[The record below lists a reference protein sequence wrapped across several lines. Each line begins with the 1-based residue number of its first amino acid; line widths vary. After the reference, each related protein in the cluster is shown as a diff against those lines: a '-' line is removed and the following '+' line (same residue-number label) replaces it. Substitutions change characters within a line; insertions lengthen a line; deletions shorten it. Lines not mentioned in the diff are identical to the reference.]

1 MARIS
6 TMVTSALTGHLCS
19 DHDGLP
25 AKIGELVVLS
35 DIQLP
40 QISAADILERH
51 VAAELAEKTS
61 GVRYPV
67 VYVYCEKVVNDLREK
82 FRTFSGTADLCVDI
96 RVSHEHMNELQSSL
110 QTYVEAVT
118 DVLDK
123 KRGRWST
130 GVFYSGGYEIEFG
143 PIKRG
148 GRNFIQSAK
157 VELRVNV
164 SVE

>member
-6 TMVTSALTGHLCS
+6 SIATSALTKRLNS
-19 DHDGLP
+19 DDGLP
-25 AKIGELVVLS
+25 QRVGQLVLTS
-35 DIQLP
+35 ALQIP

-51 VAAELAEKTS
+51 VAADVAEKTS

-82 FRTFSGTADLCVDI
+82 FRTFSGTADLSVDI
-96 RVSHEHMNELQSSL
+96 RVSHEHMDDLQGLL
-110 QTYVEAVT
+110 QAYVESVT

-123 KRGRWST
+123 WRGQWAK
-130 GVFYSGGYEIEFG
+130 GVFYSGGYEIHFG

-148 GRNFIQSAK
+148 GRNFIQAAK
-157 VELRVNV
+157 VELTVNV

>member
-6 TMVTSALTGHLCS
+6 SLATSALTKHLNGEA
-19 DHDGLP
+19 GLP
-25 AKIGELVVLS
+25 EKVGQLVLTS
-35 DIQLP
+35 ALQIP
-40 QISAADILERH
+40 QISPSDILERH
-51 VAAELAEKTS
+51 VAADVAEKTS

-82 FRTFSGTADLCVDI
+82 FRTFSGTAELSVDI
-96 RVSHEHMNELQSSL
+96 RVSHEHMDDLQGLL
-110 QTYVEAVT
+110 QAYVEAVT

-123 KRGRWST
+123 RRGQWAK
-130 GVFYSGGYEIEFG
+130 GVFYSGGYEIHFG

-157 VELRVNV
+157 VDLTVNV